1 MEKLA
6 DYIEERNALRGKVMT
21 AFIYPVVVA
30 CVSVIIVVFLLGY
43 VVPQVVSAFSHA
55 KQQLPMLTRVMLA
68 LSDYVREWGLVTG
81 AALVAAFALWRYALR
96 APAARTAWH
105 ARVLRLPLVGR
116 FVLGVNAARFAST
129 LSILCGSGVA
139 LLTSLEAARRT
150 LSNDVLRQAVD
161 EASARVREA
170 RRYRPRWAR
179 RRYSQPAGAPD
190 RQRREDRPAA
200 RAAGPW
206 RAQPV
211 ARPGAARHGHDRA
224 AGAGPDPG
232 DGRFRAAD
240 RAGGDDADPGDEPA
254 DPLDA
259 APWPAWR
266 TARMAVTSSRQ
277 AGKQRPRD
285 PMGGAA

>member
-1 MEKLA
+1 
-6 DYIEERNALRGKVMT
+6 MT

-96 APAARTAWH
+96 AAARTAWH

-161 EASARVREA
+161 EASARVRE
-170 RRYRPRWAR
+170 
-179 RRYSQPAGAPD
+179 GAPLSTALGAQKVFPSLLVHLIGSGEKTGQLPELLD
-190 RQRREDRPAA
+190 RGARNLSRDLERRAMA
-200 RAAGPW
+200 MTALL
-206 RAQPV
+206 
-211 ARPGAARHGHDRA
+211 
-224 AGAGPDPG
+224 
-232 DGRFRAAD
+232 
-240 RAGGDDADPGDEPA
+240 EPA
-254 DPLDA
+254 LIL
-259 APWPAWR
+259 
-266 TARMAVTSSRQ
+266 V
-277 AGKQRPRD
+277 
-285 PMGGAA
+285 MGGFVLLIVLAVMMPILEMNQLIR

>member
-68 LSDYVREWGLVTG
+68 LSDYVREWGWSPAPRWSPPSRCG
-81 AALVAAFALWRYALR
+81 ATRCARRR
-96 APAARTAWH
+96 ARH

-150 LSNDVLRQAVD
+150 LSNDVLRRPWTRPRRAC
-161 EASARVREA
+161 AKA

-179 RRYSQPAGAPD
+179 RRYSPAC
-190 RQRREDRPAA
+190 
-200 RAAGPW
+200 W
-206 RAQPV
+206 C
-211 ARPGAARHGHDRA
+211 
-224 AGAGPDPG
+224 
-232 DGRFRAAD
+232 
-240 RAGGDDADPGDEPA
+240 
-254 DPLDA
+254 
-259 APWPAWR
+259 
-266 TARMAVTSSRQ
+266 T
-277 AGKQRPRD
+277 
-285 PMGGAA
+285 